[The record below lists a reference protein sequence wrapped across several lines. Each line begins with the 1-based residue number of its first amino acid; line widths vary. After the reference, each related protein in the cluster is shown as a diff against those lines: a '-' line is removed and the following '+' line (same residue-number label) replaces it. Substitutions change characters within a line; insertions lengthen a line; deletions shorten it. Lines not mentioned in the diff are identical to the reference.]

1 MGFNNGAT
9 SEIRMIPYDEAYYTA
24 IHEMYLEEGWMNLAE
39 NYKQT
44 QEAWRNSTIAFIA
57 VTKDDEVVAC
67 VRGFTDTLV
76 TTFICEMLVEKK
88 FRGHGIGK
96 ELLNYVHALY
106 PSTRIEM
113 LATEASRSFYQKEG
127 YRSFYGFRKSF

>member
-1 MGFNNGAT
+1 MAFNNGAT
-9 SEIRMIPYDEAYYTA
+9 SEIRIIPYDETYYTA
-24 IHEMYLEEGWMNLAE
+24 IQGLYLEEGWMNLAE
-39 NYKQT
+39 NYTQT
-44 QEAWRNSTIAFIA
+44 QGAWRNSTIAFIA

-113 LATEASRSFYQKEG
+113 LATESSRSFYQKEG

>member
-1 MGFNNGAT
+1 MAIRNEAT
-9 SEIRMIPYDEAYYTA
+9 SEIRIIPYNDTYYTA

-39 NYKQT
+39 NYTQT
-44 QEAWRNSTIAFIA
+44 QVAWKNSSIAFLAI
-57 VTKDDEVVAC
+57 TNDEEVVAC
-67 VRGFTDTLV
+67 MRGFTDTLV

-96 ELLNYVHALY
+96 GLLNYVHALY

-113 LATEASRSFYQKEG
+113 LATEASSSFYEKEG

>member
-1 MGFNNGAT
+1 MAFNCGAT
-9 SEIRMIPYDEAYYTA
+9 GDMKIIPYDETYYTA
-24 IHEMYLEEGWMNLAE
+24 IHAMYLEEGWMNLAE
-39 NYKQT
+39 NYTQT
-44 QEAWRNSTIAFIA
+44 QGAWRNSTIAFIA
-57 VTKDDEVVAC
+57 VTKDDELVAC

-96 ELLNYVHALY
+96 EILYYVHRLY

-113 LATEASRSFYQKEG
+113 LATEASHSFYQKEG

>member
-1 MGFNNGAT
+1 MAFNNGAA
-9 SEIRMIPYDEAYYTA
+9 SEIRMIPYDENYYTA
-24 IHEMYLEEGWMNLAE
+24 IHEMYLDEGWMNLAE
-39 NYKQT
+39 NYTQT
-44 QEAWRNSTIAFIA
+44 QVAWKNSTIAFIA
-57 VTKDDEVVAC
+57 ITKNDEVVAC

-113 LATEASRSFYQKEG
+113 LATEVSRSFYQKEG